1 MRSMM
6 TIGIL
11 ILLPATV
18 VFAEPV
24 AVPVPSAE
32 AVRYQSIRDLAWA
45 ANQLLT
51 LLVPVLLMVLAR
63 RSTLTKKLG
72 KYAAFLI
79 LSVILFTLNVLIQ
92 FPLDRIRTNA
102 LNRAEGSPDAPVLQ
116 WITGHLIQSLP
127 GIVVSVVAAL
137 LVFWMINRSPRRW
150 WLWATGVFS
159 LLFLVFLVAEPL
171 TIATKPLGQS
181 AVELKIAELADRVG
195 VQRASVALEDC
206 EPFDQCEIAHVSGL
220 GPTRVI
226 LLNKGLFEN
235 YPDAWSV
242 QSFAHE
248 AKHFVKDDNLT
259 GWIVMTLIL
268 LVIFWL
274 SDRISQALIKKFPER
289 LGFTSLGQ
297 PAALPL
303 LLLILSVMYVIA
315 LPPVNMFRQHVEF
328 EADRFGLELTNANE
342 EFARMASSWTTRSKT
357 HVPDPGLFF
366 MLFRSSHPSD
376 AARIAY
382 ANERLRASAE
392 PRNAETHI
400 AETRTK

>member
-1 MRSMM
+1 M

-11 ILLPATV
+11 ILLPAAV
-18 VFAEPV
+18 LADPV
-24 AVPVPSAE
+24 AVPVPSDG
-32 AVRYQSIRDLAWA
+32 AVRYQYIRDLAWGT
-45 ANQLLT
+45 NELLT
-51 LLVPVLLMVLAR
+51 LLLPALFLLLGSRTRVSAYLA
-63 RSTLTKKLG
+63 KYG
-72 KYAAFLI
+72 KYKTFIVFSAVIFI
-79 LSVILFTLNVLIQ
+79 LNSLVQ
-92 FPLDRIRTNA
+92 FPFDRIRANA
-102 LNRAEGSPDAPVLQ
+102 LNRAEGSPGTPVMQ
-116 WITGHLIQSLP
+116 WAIGHLTQSLP
-127 GIVVSVVAAL
+127 TIAFSILAAL
-137 LVFWMINRSPRRW
+137 FVFWLINRSPRRW
-150 WLWATGVFS
+150 WLWTTVVFS
-159 LLFLVFLVAEPL
+159 VLFAVFLIAEPL

-181 AVELKIAELADRVG
+181 PVELKITELADTIG
-195 VQRASVALEDC
+195 VPPASIMLEDC

-259 GWIVMTLIL
+259 GWIVMTLLL
-268 LVIFWL
+268 LVFFGL
-274 SDRISQALIKKFPER
+274 SELISGVLIKKFSES

-303 LLLILSVMYVIA
+303 IVLILNLLYLAA

-328 EADRFGLELTNANE
+328 EADRFGLELTNENE

-382 ANERLRASAE
+382 ANERLRANAE
-392 PRNAETHI
+392 PR
-400 AETRTK
+400 TK